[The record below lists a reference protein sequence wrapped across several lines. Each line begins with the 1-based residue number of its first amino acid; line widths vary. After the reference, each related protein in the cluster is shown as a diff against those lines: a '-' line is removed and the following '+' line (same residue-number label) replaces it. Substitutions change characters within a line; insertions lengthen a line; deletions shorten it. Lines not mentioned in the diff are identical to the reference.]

1 MSGDAWTILRVL
13 DATRDWFAKR
23 GIESAR
29 LDAELILARALGVS
43 RLMLYARFDQ
53 PVNEEERA
61 AVRALMQRRGKRE
74 PIAYILG
81 EREFWSLD
89 LKVDARVLIPRPD
102 TEVLVEVAVERVK
115 AGPAPAATRV
125 VDVGTGSGAVALA
138 LARELPGASVLALD
152 VSPGALE
159 VAGANAERLGL
170 AERVR
175 CAPGDLLASQDGPFD
190 LVVANLPYIR
200 GGDIAGLDDDV
211 RLHEPHLALDGGPD
225 GLDLIRRLADQATTR
240 LAPGGAIAL
249 EAGFDQLDQV
259 AAILGEAGFAD
270 VTVRRDYGG
279 QPRVASALWRPA
291 P

>member
-1 MSGDAWTILRVL
+1 MTGDWTILRVL

-29 LDAELILARALGVS
+29 LDAELILARALGIS

-53 PVNEEERA
+53 PLSEEERA
-61 AVRALMQRRGKRE
+61 AVRALMIRRGKRE

-102 TEVLVEVAVERVK
+102 TEVLVEVALERLT
-115 AGPAPAATRV
+115 AQAAEAPRI

-138 LARELPGASVLALD
+138 LAHEKKNARVQAVD
-152 VSPGALE
+152 ISPDALE
-159 VAGANAERLGL
+159 VARANATRLGL
-170 AERVR
+170 ADRVEVVHS
-175 CAPGDLLASQDGPFD
+175 DLLAGVRGPFD

-200 GGDIAGLDDDV
+200 KAEIARLDEDV
-211 RLHEPHLALDGGPD
+211 RAHEPHLALDGGAD
-225 GLDLIRRLADQATTR
+225 GLDLVRHLIRQATSR
-240 LAPGGAIAL
+240 IVPRGAVAL

-259 AAILGEAGFAD
+259 AELLRQASFED

-279 QPRVASALWRPA
+279 QPRVASGLWPG
-291 P
+291 PP